1 MLSLAA
7 VMFATFMG
15 FFMSMTLT
23 FCISI
28 YLLGFSPGAI
38 SKWLELWPIA
48 YPIAVILIIVYRPL
62 ALYLSGKVVR
72 WLQSR
77 HHP

>member
-1 MLSLAA
+1 MFTLAA
-7 VMFATFMG
+7 VMFAVFMG

-28 YLLGFSPGAI
+28 YLLGFSFGAMDN
-38 SKWLELWPIA
+38 WLELWPIT
-48 YPIAVILIIVYRPL
+48 YPIAVISIIVYRPL
-62 ALYLSGKVVR
+62 ALFLSGKVIR
-72 WLQSR
+72 WWQSR

>member
-1 MLSLAA
+1 MFSLAA

-23 FCISI
+23 FCMSI
-28 YLLGFSPGAI
+28 YLIGFSSDAMN
-38 SKWLELWPIA
+38 KWLELWPVA
-48 YPIAVILIIVYRPL
+48 YPIAVISIIVYRPL
-62 ALYLSGKVVR
+62 ALYFSGKVVR
-72 WLQSR
+72 WWQSR